1 MTPNSILIKSIT
13 GEIYKITDLAK
24 GIKQPLQPSELAG
37 YNMHPQ
43 SGVLMDTDGKLI
55 DLVEL
60 LVSGNRVQ
68 ISEEGKPDNPST
80 NALYVD
86 KSARSIAVFDE
97 KTGEWIELGN
107 GNGDS
112 SRSNAIAIDWDGLI
126 YLNNSDAGIDL
137 SNLTT
142 KSHLLAFS
150 FFLLIGSSFASK
162 VILFSNVSSKINT

>member
-43 SGVLMDTDGKLI
+43 SGVLMDTDGKLV

-60 LVSGNRVQ
+60 LISGNRVQ
-68 ISEEGKPDNPST
+68 ISEEGRPANPST

-86 KSARSIAVFDE
+86 KSARSIAVYDE
-97 KTGEWIELGN
+97 KSEEWIELGN
-107 GNGDS
+107 GNSDITDILSPDNALSDSDVLEVINIFLQHKKGD
-112 SRSNAIAIDWDGLI
+112 R
-126 YLNNSDAGIDL
+126 
-137 SNLTT
+137 
-142 KSHLLAFS
+142 
-150 FFLLIGSSFASK
+150 
-162 VILFSNVSSKINT
+162 

>member
-68 ISEEGKPDNPST
+68 ISEEGRPDDPSA

-86 KSARSIAVFDE
+86 KSSRSIAVFDE

-107 GNGDS
+107 GNSDITDILSPDNALSDSDVLEVIDIFLQHKKGD
-112 SRSNAIAIDWDGLI
+112 R
-126 YLNNSDAGIDL
+126 
-137 SNLTT
+137 
-142 KSHLLAFS
+142 
-150 FFLLIGSSFASK
+150 
-162 VILFSNVSSKINT
+162 

>member
-68 ISEEGKPDNPST
+68 ISEEGRPDNPST

-97 KTGEWIELGN
+97 ETGEWIELGN
-107 GNGDS
+107 GNGDITNILS
-112 SRSNAIAIDWDGLI
+112 PDNALSDSDISEV
-126 YLNNSDAGIDL
+126 LNIFNTF
-137 SNLTT
+137 TT
-142 KSHLLAFS
+142 KET
-150 FFLLIGSSFASK
+150 K
-162 VILFSNVSSKINT
+162 